1 MIFFCYKWLFVKN
14 KIIIVY
20 LFLVDFMLIFGF
32 NLNLEFIFVCN
43 NVIWVIGEIFIKMGE
58 WYRFIYLYDISRVS
72 NIGLFVDMILV
83 GWVI

>member
-1 MIFFCYKWLFVKN
+1 MIFFCYKLLFVKN
-14 KIIIVY
+14 KIIIVD

-58 WYRFIYLYDISRVS
+58 
-72 NIGLFVDMILV
+72 
-83 GWVI
+83 

>member
-1 MIFFCYKWLFVKN
+1 MIICMKN
-14 KIIIVY
+14 KIIIVD

-58 WYRFIYLYDISRVS
+58 
-72 NIGLFVDMILV
+72 
-83 GWVI
+83 

>member
-1 MIFFCYKWLFVKN
+1 MKN
-14 KIIIVY
+14 KIIIVD

-58 WYRFIYLYDISRVS
+58 
-72 NIGLFVDMILV
+72 
-83 GWVI
+83 